1 MAVENWTLDKVF
13 NQLNS
18 RERWSGST
26 ITFSFPQTASGMFS
40 QGEAAGFRAANA
52 AQQQLMTLA
61 LATWDDLI
69 GQSFV
74 PGTPGQ
80 TNIEMAYTSTEIGYA
95 HAYYP
100 TNGSAW
106 FNVTEDT
113 LVNTA
118 LGEYGFL
125 TFVHEIGHALG
136 LDHMGDYNGNGN
148 WSPSSFQDSV
158 VLSVMSYFG
167 PRYAAANYNAEVM
180 QADWTASNGHTYTAQ
195 TPMVNDVMAIQRIY
209 GASTTTRLDNT
220 VYGFSSTV
228 GGTTGRIYD
237 FTVNT
242 HPIITLFDSGG
253 TDTLDLSGWNTASR
267 VSLKAGEFSSA
278 NDMTNNIA
286 IAYDTV
292 IENART
298 GGGNDVLNGNSAANR
313 LEGGAGNDELNGQ
326 EGDDVL
332 VGGLGNDIIDGGV
345 GTDTAVFEGNFNT
358 YTIGQSGGVITVTG
372 TASGSDRL
380 SNVERFQFADG
391 VRTID
396 QLSPGADTTAP
407 QLLNQL
413 PADDATG
420 VAPGADLVL
429 NFSEQVRAGSGT
441 ISIFSASGALV
452 ASITATDTAQVR
464 FNGNTATIDPAAN
477 LPTGQSFYVLV
488 SAGAFTDLSGNGWAG
503 ITSPTGWNFSTGAT
517 DTAAPQVVTLTPAD
531 NAASVNAASSLV
543 MLFNEPVVAGT
554 GNFVIR
560 NGSTVVA
567 TIAAGDTN
575 RVTISGSTVTINPT
589 ADLPVNADLYVTVDA
604 GALRDAAG
612 NAFAGI
618 SSATAWNFHTSSSG
632 PTDDYPYRTD
642 TTGLVTVNGPAASG
656 VIEVPDDADL
666 FKVALVAGTTYTFT
680 LQRTSGTGGLTNP
693 YLQLY
698 GTQPNAN
705 TSPPLIT
712 QDDDSGGAGN
722 ARISYTPTA
731 SGTYFLAAWDYD
743 TGTGAYTLSATTQD
757 SGGPTLV
764 NIAPQDDATQVN
776 AAADLVLTFSESV
789 VRGTGSIRIYTTA
802 GTLAREVSVSDTAN
816 VVINGST
823 VTVNPGANLPSGT
836 GFYVNIDAN
845 SFRDQTGNG
854 FNGLSGSTSWNF
866 STATAASTD
875 DYPLNVSTDGQL
887 SPNGSTISAR
897 IDYANDGDLF
907 KVQLVA
913 GVTYRFDMVS
923 PASSSVD
930 PYIALYGPL
939 PGVTLIAKDDDSGP
953 LPLDARL
960 YYTPTATGVYYV
972 AAFDYSESTGSYSI
986 SAAVPTDDYLGSTT
1000 TGGRLTPNGT
1010 AATGQ
1015 INVPADTDMFAI
1027 SLNAGTQ
1034 YTFDLKSAGQGSG
1047 LKDPYMVLFDSAGK
1061 PLAYDDDTGVGY
1073 DAEITFTPT
1082 TSGTYYVGASDFDTG
1097 TGNYAVSAFVR
1108 NVINGTPQAD
1118 AMTGTAGTD
1127 TLSAGPGADTL
1138 RGQEGDD
1145 ILDGGTGID
1154 VAVYSGNTNG
1164 FFIQALANGGYVLTD
1179 DRGNQGRDL
1188 LYNVE
1193 RLRFDDGLWAIDMD
1207 GSAGLTVK
1215 TLGAVFGKALATNEN
1230 FIGIGLGLLDGGMQA
1245 LPLMQLALN
1254 AALGTSNPSN
1264 AAVVD
1269 LLYTNLVGVHPGAA
1283 DMAYFTGLIEDGT
1296 FTQASLALVAAEH
1309 PLNLANIGWV
1319 DLVGVGVGYA

>member
-1 MAVENWTLDKVF
+1 MAVANWTLEQVF
-13 NQLNS
+13 AQLNS

-26 ITFSFPQTASGMFS
+26 ITFSFPQNASGMFS

-52 AQQQLMTLA
+52 SQQALMTMA

-74 PGTPGQ
+74 QGTPGQ

-118 LGEYGFL
+118 VDEYGFM
-125 TFVHEIGHALG
+125 TFIHEIGHALG

-167 PRYAAANYNAEVM
+167 PRYAAANYSADVM
-180 QADWTASNGHTYTAQ
+180 QADWTASNGETYTAQ

-242 HPIITLFDSGG
+242 HPILTLWDSGG
-253 TDTLDLSGWNTASR
+253 VDTLDLSGWNTASR
-267 VSLKAGEFSSA
+267 VSLKAGEYSSA

-286 IAYDTV
+286 IAYNTV

-298 GGGNDVLNGNSAANR
+298 GGGNDVLSGNAAANS

-326 EGDDVL
+326 EGDDTL
-332 VGGLGNDIIDGGV
+332 IGGPGNDNIDGGV
-345 GTDTAVFEGNFNT
+345 GTDTAVFEGAFGS
-358 YTIGQSGGVITVTG
+358 YTIGQSGGVITVAGGSG
-372 TASGSDRL
+372 TDRV

-396 QLSPGADTTAP
+396 ELSPGADTTAP
-407 QLLNQL
+407 QVLNKL
-413 PADDATG
+413 PADDATA
-420 VAPGADLVL
+420 VSPGADLVL

-441 ISIFSASGALV
+441 ITVFSANGTLLRSV
-452 ASITATDTAQVR
+452 SATDTTQVR
-464 FNGNTATIDPAAN
+464 FNGNTATIDLADN

-488 SAGAFTDLSGNGWAG
+488 TGGAFTDLSGNGWAG
-503 ITSPTGWNFSTGAT
+503 ITSAADWNFSTGAS
-517 DTAAPQVVTLTPAD
+517 DTTAPLVVALTPTD
-531 NAASVNAASSLV
+531 NAASVNAASNLV

-554 GNFVIR
+554 GNIVVR
-560 NGSTVVA
+560 SGNTVVA
-567 TIAAGDTN
+567 TIAASDTS
-575 RVTISGSTVTINPT
+575 RVTFSGSTVIVNPT
-589 ADLPVNADLYVTVDA
+589 ADLPLNADLYVTVDA
-604 GALRDAAG
+604 GALRDSAG
-612 NAFAGI
+612 NAYAGI
-618 SSATAWNFHTSSSG
+618 SGSTAWNFHTSG
-632 PTDDYPYRTD
+632 TVVADDYPYRTD
-642 TTGLVTVNGPAASG
+642 TSGVVTVNGTATSG

-680 LQRTSGTGGLTNP
+680 LQRTSGAGGLTNP

-722 ARISYTPTA
+722 SLISYTPTT

-743 TGTGAYTLSATTQD
+743 TGTGAYTLKATTQD

-776 AAADLVLTFSESV
+776 AAADLVLTFSEAV
-789 VRGTGSIRIYTTA
+789 VRGTGTIRIYTAA
-802 GTLAREVSVSDTAN
+802 GTLAREVSVTDANN

-836 GFYVNIDAN
+836 AFYVNIDAN
-845 SFRDQTGNG
+845 AFRDQTGNG
-854 FNGLSGSTSWNF
+854 FDGLTGSTNWNF
-866 STATAASTD
+866 STATTGSSD
-875 DYPLNVSTDGQL
+875 DYPLSVSTNGQL
-887 SPNGSTISAR
+887 FPNGSAINAR
-897 IDYANDGDLF
+897 IDYVNDGDLF
-907 KVQLVA
+907 KVALVA

-923 PASSSVD
+923 PSTSAVD

-939 PGVTLIAKDDDSGP
+939 PGVTLIASDDDSGP
-953 LPLDARL
+953 QPLDARL
-960 YYTPTATGVYYV
+960 YYTPTASGLYYV
-972 AAFDYSESTGSYSI
+972 AGFDYSESTGSYSI

-1000 TGGRLTPNGT
+1000 TAGRLTPNGT
-1010 AATGQ
+1010 AVTGQ
-1015 INVPADTDMFAI
+1015 VNVPSDTDMFAVT
-1027 SLNAGTQ
+1027 LTAGTQ
-1034 YTFDLKSAGQGSG
+1034 YTFDLKSTGPSG
-1047 LKDPYMVLFDSAGK
+1047 ALKDPYLVLFDGAGK
-1061 PLAYDDDTGVGY
+1061 ALAYDDDTGVELN
-1073 DAEITFTPT
+1073 AEITYTPAT
-1082 TSGTYYVGASDFDTG
+1082 TGTYYLAASDFDVG

-1108 NVINGTPQAD
+1108 NVINGSPQAD
-1118 AMTGTAGTD
+1118 AMVGTTGND
-1127 TLSAGPGADTL
+1127 TLAAGPGADTL
-1138 RGQEGDD
+1138 RGQQGDD

-1154 VAVYSGNTNG
+1154 VAVYSGNTG
-1164 FFIQALANGGYVLTD
+1164 DFVIQALDSGGYVLTN
-1179 DRGNQGRDL
+1179 DRGDQGRDL
-1188 LYNVE
+1188 LYGVE
-1193 RLRFDDGLWAIDMD
+1193 RLRFDDGVWAIDMD
-1207 GSAGLTVK
+1207 GNAGLTVK
-1215 TLGAVFGKALATNEN
+1215 TLGAVFGKALATNAD
-1230 FIGIGLGLLDGGMQA
+1230 FIGIGLSLLDGGMQT
-1245 LPLMQLALN
+1245 LPLMQLALD

-1269 LLYTNLVGVHPGAA
+1269 LLYTNLTGVHPGAA
-1283 DMAYFTGLIEDGT
+1283 DMAYFTGLIQDGT
-1296 FTQASLALVAAEH
+1296 FTQASLALLAAEL

-1319 DLVGVGVGYA
+1319 DLVGVGVGYV